1 MEINFLM
8 RACALPPQVLAAAP
22 AIGSP
27 PCEFLVLAAEEVFGG
42 KIKAMIDR
50 RHPRDLYDLFR
61 FAKSGL
67 PHDAEILRKLAVLFC
82 STMDR
87 DFRTYTVERISAVDE
102 KELGRLLY
110 PLLKA
115 DDRPKPAEMLAATR
129 PLLEGVLDHTREE
142 AYLVS
147 IASGKY
153 QPQLLFPK
161 HFEIVERIRLHPALL
176 WKAQNVAAYL
186 AQSRKPA

>member
-1 MEINFLM
+1 M
-8 RACALPPQVLAAAP
+8 RAYALPPRVLAAAP

-82 STMDR
+82 STMDP

-102 KELGRLLY
+102 KELARLMYPAAQGR
-110 PLLKA
+110 
-115 DDRPKPAEMLAATR
+115 
-129 PLLEGVLDHTREE
+129 
-142 AYLVS
+142 
-147 IASGKY
+147 
-153 QPQLLFPK
+153 
-161 HFEIVERIRLHPALL
+161 
-176 WKAQNVAAYL
+176 
-186 AQSRKPA
+186 